1 MVQGTVSAGEIAG
14 TEVETLS
21 SCLASAQVET
31 LLRVVLDLRLE
42 HRRATATVEDL
53 LRTVQ
58 PDLQPEQMS
67 TVAFVAHALRK
78 SEGFLA
84 DAMGEL
90 ENLRPY
96 PPEWIRPG
104 LTPGCDR

>member
-1 MVQGTVSAGEIAG
+1 MVQGTVSAGARAG
-14 TEVETLS
+14 IEVETLS
-21 SCLASAQVET
+21 SCLAAAQVET

-78 SEGFLA
+78 SEGVLA
-84 DAMGEL
+84 EAMEEI
-90 ENLRPY
+90 ENLRSY
-96 PPEWIRPG
+96 PPEWIGQG
-104 LTPGCDR
+104 LTAGL